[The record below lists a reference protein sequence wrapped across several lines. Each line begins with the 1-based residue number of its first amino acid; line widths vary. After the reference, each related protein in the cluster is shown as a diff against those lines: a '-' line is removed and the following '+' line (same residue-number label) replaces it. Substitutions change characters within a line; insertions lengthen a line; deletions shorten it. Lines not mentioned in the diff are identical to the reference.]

1 MHSRFRTRGAL
12 TAALIALAIAALLPS
27 VADALPKPGAK
38 PRGFRLFARSGSVLG
53 ALTGNRV
60 YCGLATDGR
69 VCVDSTNSSTIG
81 GGFWPKGTPDQYVF
95 NSGLQLAGI
104 IGTDGGVWAGDTV
117 GAFFFDPK
125 GTTEHGEPVNAN
137 VGANNVIQGL
147 YNSSRAD
154 DLAEWPDAAC
164 VPNGD
169 NTANFFDP
177 ALQTDPGNTTNPNC
191 RKFASQQDVWFLSWE
206 GNPALNAG
214 RKHPLGIM
222 VETRGLTWNFPVGN
236 EDILYFIYTFYN
248 ITSTNA
254 ADYAAVRPSIQ
265 PVLMERAQKFHDLV
279 AQRFGV
285 AVPAGGYTINNL
297 FAAFSADMDV
307 AEAGTNYSSVNLPF
321 ALGYVYA
328 HDFNG
333 AAGWQFD
340 PSIFKAP
347 FFEGAGFV
355 GVKYLASPTG
365 AGVINL
371 FSNTI
376 NQGAFDDAQ
385 NTIQLYRYLS
395 GNISNAAGDASC
407 TYSPSVDHICFVNTS
422 GPDDMRFFQ
431 SSSPLSLGPGGYGSI
446 VVAYIFAAPVGPKPI
461 CANPA
466 NCVVPGNPTFLSN
479 PTRMANGTG
488 ASKVDTISGFRDWTD
503 VNGDGVVEQ
512 SEFTVVNGS
521 LLQKSIFAQTLFDGK
536 FLLPSAPASPEFF
549 LIPGDNSV
557 TVMWQPSATET
568 GAGDPF
574 FQVASTPLRNGLP
587 NPFYDP
593 SYVQNDVEGYRV
605 YRGRVDAPN
614 ELTLLTQFDYSGT
627 TINDFTGT
635 INTDLDCA
643 PEFALTTSCPGLVP
657 NLKDGTDISAT
668 VTPNQIPLVGN
679 VIQVRPG
686 VGRVLLSNGTAL
698 IVTGDTAV
706 TGGALNGPCGP
717 KSRCPSL
724 DDTGVPFVYVDN
736 TPRNNFRYFYS
747 VTAFD
752 VNSFQSGNSSL
763 ESARSTKAVTPVKAA
778 SNSTSQAQITASTL
792 EGRGVVLDTSAANPT
807 LDATTGR
814 FSGPFPPANHWFA
827 GLGALVSQVMAG
839 AGSYVAHMDS
849 IQLGSPYTA
858 PAKHTY
864 WFTAASGGS
873 TSIFAIAIDQQQQ
886 NGVETASA
894 AFSALPIDNGLA
906 KRFGGNGNFKLPGQ
920 VDISSTGVTYL
931 TLYGRGCVNG
941 VPGFDVGA
949 GCSYNGSRWFD
960 GPSPTTNEVQ
970 ADPQACDVANFSGTP
985 MTCYSNAGALT
996 GVATIFQNKC
1006 YQSSGGAGCRESTGI
1021 MAGAHRAAD
1030 FNVYWGTGGVIDS
1043 VVDVTHNVLVSS
1055 PIDSALIP
1063 GGGAGGKDTTIS
1075 LGWDNHV
1082 GGSWGILNANATGVG
1097 PNPDGSA
1104 TVTPMDFACVEPF
1117 RTIAAGSFV
1126 CPGGTPAFTLSNTA
1140 VPGPVGF
1147 WSGGAFPPT
1156 VPVVTAPNNGFV
1168 LYVAGDIFAMELTGG
1183 ALPASGTVWSL
1194 RQYAGAITG
1203 GNGAGG
1209 SEGPYA
1215 FAQPDGVRPLTAVG
1229 TDLRVAFQS
1238 DNKIASATV
1247 TNLKLVHTVPDPYYV
1262 TSEFEQ
1268 TTDTKFIKFVNLPA
1282 KAIIRIYSSSGVL
1295 VNVLENPGNTCQN
1308 FDNLFAGAADNPAGG
1323 ECSWNVRN
1331 RNNQVVASGV
1341 YFYHI
1346 ESGDARRVGRFTVVN
1361 FAQ

>member
-12 TAALIALAIAALLPS
+12 TAALIALAIAVLLPS
-27 VADALPKPGAK
+27 VANALPKPGAK

-104 IGTDGGVWAGDTV
+104 IGTDGGAWAGDTV

-125 GTTEHGEPVNAN
+125 GTTEHGEPVNVSTVTPA
-137 VGANNVIQGL
+137 IQGL

-177 ALQTDPGNTTNPNC
+177 ALQTDPGNTANPNC

-222 VETRGLTWNFPVGN
+222 VETRGMTWNFPVGN

-254 ADYAAVRPSIQ
+254 ADYVAIRPSIQ

-279 AQRFGV
+279 QQRFGV
-285 AVPAGGYTINNL
+285 TVPAGGYTIDNL

-307 AEAGTNYSSVNLPF
+307 AEAGANYSSVNLPF

-328 HDFNG
+328 HDFEG

-347 FFEGAGFV
+347 FFPGAGFV

-365 AGVINL
+365 AGTINL

-431 SSSPLSLGPGGYGSI
+431 SSTPLSLGPGGYGSI
-446 VVAYIFAAPVGPKPI
+446 VVAYVFAAPVGPKPV
-461 CANPA
+461 CANPN
-466 NCVVPGNPTFLSN
+466 NCVVPGNPTFLSS
-479 PTRMANGTG
+479 PSRMAAGTG
-488 ASKVDTISGFRDWTD
+488 ASLVDTISGFRDWTD

-536 FLLPSAPASPEFF
+536 FLLPAAPASPDFF

-557 TVMWQPSATET
+557 TVMWQPSSTET

-574 FQVASTPLRNGLP
+574 FQVASTPTRAGLP

-593 SYVQNDVEGYRV
+593 SYIQNDVEGYRV

-614 ELTLLTQFDYSGT
+614 ELTLLAQFDYSGT
-627 TINDFTGT
+627 SINDYTGT
-635 INTDLDCA
+635 INTDIDCA
-643 PEFALTTSCPGLVP
+643 PEFALTTSCPGLVA
-657 NLKDGTDISAT
+657 NAKDGTDIAAT
-668 VTPNQIPLVGN
+668 VTPNQIPLSGN
-679 VIQVRPG
+679 VVQTRPG
-686 VGRVLLSNGTAL
+686 SGRFLLSNGTAL
-698 IVTGDTAV
+698 ITVADTAV
-706 TGGALNGPCGP
+706 TGGGVNGPCGP

-747 VTAFD
+747 VVAFD

-763 ESARSTKAVTPVKAA
+763 ESARSTKAVTPVNSA
-778 SNSTSQAQITASTL
+778 SNATSSAQITGSAL
-792 EGRGVVLDTSAANPT
+792 EGRGTVLDTSLAQPT
-807 LDATTGR
+807 LDATTGK
-814 FSGPFPPANHWFA
+814 FSGPFPAANNWNA
-827 GLGALVSQVMAG
+827 GLGAVVSQVLSG

-849 IQLGSPYTA
+849 ISLGDPYVSGT
-858 PAKHTY
+858 KHVY
-864 WFTAASGGS
+864 WFTAAASGQNTVFGVPV
-873 TSIFAIAIDQQQQ
+873 DMEQQ
-886 NGVETASA
+886 NGTHVGTTAFA
-894 AFSALPIDNGLA
+894 ALPINNTLA
-906 KRFGGNGNFKLPGQ
+906 KQFGGNSAYKLPGS
-920 VDISSTGVTYL
+920 VSVTSTGVEYNI
-931 TLYGRGCVNG
+931 LYGRGCING
-941 VPGFDVGA
+941 VPGFDTGG

-960 GPSPTTNEVQ
+960 GPSPTKNETQ
-970 ADPQACDVANFSGTP
+970 TDPNGCDVANGSGAAY
-985 MTCYSNAGALT
+985 TCFNNAGALT
-996 GVATIFQNKC
+996 GVVNIWQSKC
-1006 YQSSGGAGCRESTGI
+1006 YENAQGAGCREHTGI
-1021 MAGAHRAAD
+1021 LAGAHRAAD
-1030 FNVYWGTGGVIDS
+1030 YNVYWGAAGKIDS
-1043 VVDVTHNVLVSS
+1043 VIDITHNVPV
-1055 PIDSALIP
+1055 P
-1063 GGGAGGKDTTIS
+1063 GPADPGNWNT
-1075 LGWDNHV
+1075 HV
-1082 GGSWGILNANATGVG
+1082 GGTWGILNQAATAVG
-1097 PNPDGSA
+1097 PSGDGS
-1104 TVTPMDFACVEPF
+1104 TILTDRDFACVEPL
-1117 RTIAAGSFV
+1117 RSYAAGVYV
-1126 CPGGTPAFTLSNTA
+1126 CSAGTPAYQLSDVA
-1140 VPGPVGF
+1140 VPGPIGYY
-1147 WSGGAFPPT
+1147 SGGSTPPA
-1156 VPVVTAPNNGFV
+1156 VPIVPAANNGFL
-1168 LYVAGDIFAMELTGG
+1168 LYMLGDIFTVEPAGG
-1183 ALPASGTVWSL
+1183 AVPASGTIWAL
-1194 RQYAGAITG
+1194 RQYVGAITG
-1203 GNGAGG
+1203 GNGSGG
-1209 SEGPYA
+1209 NEGPYA
-1215 FAQPDGVRPLTAVG
+1215 FSQPDAVRPLTAVG
-1229 TDLRVAFQS
+1229 TDLRVSFQS
-1238 DNKIASATV
+1238 NNAVAHATV
-1247 TNLKLVHTVPDPYYV
+1247 TDLKKVHTVPDPYYV

-1268 TTDTKFIKFVNLPA
+1268 VTDTKFIKFVNLPNR
-1282 KAIIRIYSSSGVL
+1282 AIIRIYSSSGVL
-1295 VNVLENPGNTCQN
+1295 VNVLENPGTTCQN
-1308 FDNLFAGAADNPAGG
+1308 FDNLQPGAADNPTGG

>member
-12 TAALIALAIAALLPS
+12 TAALIALAIAVLLPS
-27 VADALPKPGAK
+27 VANALPKPGAK

-104 IGTDGGVWAGDTV
+104 IGTDGGAWAGDTV

-169 NTANFFDP
+169 NTANFFDQ
-177 ALQTDPGNTTNPNC
+177 ALQTDPGNVANPSC

-214 RKHPLGIM
+214 RKHPLGVM
-222 VETRGLTWNFPVGN
+222 VETRGMTWNFPVGN

-254 ADYAAVRPSIQ
+254 ADYAAIRPSIQ

-279 AQRFGV
+279 QQRFGV

-328 HDFNG
+328 HDFLG
-333 AAGWQFD
+333 AQGWQFD

-347 FFEGAGFV
+347 FFAGAGFV

-431 SSSPLSLGPGGYGSI
+431 SSSPLTLSPGGYGSI
-446 VVAYIFAAPVGPKPI
+446 VVAYVFAAPVGPQPN
-461 CANPA
+461 CAGSS

-488 ASKVDTISGFRDWTD
+488 ASLVDTISGFRDWTD
-503 VNGDGVVEQ
+503 VNGDGIVEQ

-536 FLLPSAPASPEFF
+536 FLLPAAPASPEFF
-549 LIPGDNSV
+549 LIPGDNAV
-557 TVMWQPSATET
+557 TVMWQPSSTET

-593 SYVQNDVEGYRV
+593 SYIQNDVEGYRV

-627 TINDFTGT
+627 TINDYTGT
-635 INTDLDCA
+635 INTDIDCA
-643 PEFALTTSCPGLVP
+643 PEFALTTSCPGLVA
-657 NLKDGTDISAT
+657 NLKDGTDIVAT
-668 VTPNQIPLVGN
+668 VTPNPIPLAGN
-679 VIQVRPG
+679 VVQVRPG
-686 VGRVLLSNGTAL
+686 SGRFLLSNGTAL
-698 IVTGDTAV
+698 IALSDTAV

-778 SNSTSQAQITASTL
+778 GNSTSSAQVTASTL
-792 EGRGVVLDTSAANPT
+792 EGRGVALDTSAANPT

-814 FSGPFPPANHWFA
+814 FSGPFPPANNWFA
-827 GLGALVSQVMAG
+827 GLGALVSQVLNG
-839 AGSYVAHMDS
+839 AGSYVAHLDS
-849 IQLGSPYTA
+849 IQLGSPYQGV
-858 PAKHTY
+858 KHTY
-864 WFTAASGGS
+864 WFTAAASGS
-873 TSIFAIAIDQQQQ
+873 SSVFSISIDQQQEF
-886 NGVETASA
+886 GVETASA

-906 KRFGGNGNFKLPGQ
+906 GRYGGNSSYKLPGQ
-920 VDISSTGVTYL
+920 VDISSTGVEYEV
-931 TLYGRGCVNG
+931 LYGRGCINVR
-941 VPGFDVGA
+941 PGFGDGTA
-949 GCSYNGSRWFD
+949 CSYNGSRWFD
-960 GPSPTTNEVQ
+960 GPSPTTNETQ

-985 MTCYSNAGALT
+985 MTCYNNAGALT
-996 GVATIFQNKC
+996 GVTTINQNKC
-1006 YQSSGGAGCRESTGI
+1006 YQSAGGSTCRQSTGI

-1030 FNVYWGTGGVIDS
+1030 FNVYWGAGGKIDS
-1043 VVDVTHNVLVSS
+1043 VIDVTHNVPV
-1055 PIDSALIP
+1055 PGPADP
-1063 GGGAGGKDTTIS
+1063 GGWNT
-1075 LGWDNHV
+1075 HV
-1082 GGSWGILNANATGVG
+1082 GGTWGILNQAATAVG
-1097 PNPDGSA
+1097 PSPDGS
-1104 TVTPMDFACVEPF
+1104 TTLTNMDFACVEPF
-1117 RTIAAGSFV
+1117 RSYAAPNFL
-1126 CPGGTPAFTLSNTA
+1126 CPAGTPAYTLSDIATPGPLGFFSGGDFPPA
-1140 VPGPVGF
+1140 VPIDPAG
-1147 WSGGAFPPT
+1147 S
-1156 VPVVTAPNNGFV
+1156 NGFV
-1168 LYVAGDIFAMELTGG
+1168 LYVAGDIFTVEPAGG
-1183 ALPASGTVWSL
+1183 AVPASGTIWSL
-1194 RQYAGAITG
+1194 RQYVGAITG

-1209 SEGPYA
+1209 PMGPYA
-1215 FAQPDGVRPLTAVG
+1215 FSQPDGVRPLTAVG

-1238 DNKIASATV
+1238 NNQIASATV
-1247 TNLKLVHTVPDPYYV
+1247 TDLKKVHTVPDPYYV

-1295 VNVLENPGNTCQN
+1295 VNVLENPGNSCQN
-1308 FDNLFAGAADNPAGG
+1308 FDNLFPGAADNPAGG

>member
-12 TAALIALAIAALLPS
+12 TAALIALAIAVLLPS
-27 VADALPKPGAK
+27 VLNALPKPGAK

-53 ALTGNRV
+53 AITGNRV
-60 YCGLATDGR
+60 YCGLAGDGR

-104 IGTDGGVWAGDTV
+104 IGPDGGTWAGDTV

-125 GTTEHGEPVNAN
+125 GTTEHGEPVNVN

-154 DLAEWPDAAC
+154 DLAVWPDAAC

-177 ALQTDPGNTTNPNC
+177 ALQSDPGNTVNPNC

-222 VETRGLTWNFPVGN
+222 VETRGMAWNFPVGN

-285 AVPAGGYTINNL
+285 TVPAGGYTINNL

-307 AEAGTNYSSVNLPF
+307 AEASSNYSSVNLPF

-328 HDFNG
+328 HDFAG
-333 AAGWQFD
+333 AQGWQFD

-347 FFEGAGFV
+347 FFPGSGFV

-365 AGVINL
+365 SGVINL

-407 TYSPSVDHICFVNTS
+407 TYSPTVDHICFVNT
-422 GPDDMRFFQ
+422 GAPDDMRFFQ
-431 SSSPLSLGPGGYGSI
+431 SSTPLSLGPGGYGSI
-446 VVAYIFAAPVGPKPI
+446 VVAYVFAAPVGPQPV
-461 CANPA
+461 CGSP
-466 NCVVPGNPTFLSN
+466 CVVPGNPTFLSN

-488 ASKVDTISGFRDWTD
+488 ASKVDTISGFRDWQD
-503 VNGDGVVEQ
+503 VNGDNIVQ
-512 SEFTVVNGS
+512 QNEFTVVNGS
-521 LLQKSIFAQTLFDGK
+521 LLQKSIFAQSLFDGK
-536 FLLPSAPASPEFF
+536 FLLPAAPASPEFF

-557 TVMWQPSATET
+557 TVMWQPSSTET

-574 FQVASTPLRNGLP
+574 FQVASTPLRGGLP

-593 SYVQNDVEGYRV
+593 SYIQNDVEGYRV

-614 ELTLLTQFDYSGT
+614 ELTLLAQFDYSGT
-627 TINDFTGT
+627 SINDYTGT
-635 INTDLDCA
+635 INSDIDCA
-643 PEFALTTSCPGLVP
+643 PEFGLTTSCPGLVQ
-657 NLKDGTDISAT
+657 NLKDGTDIVAT
-668 VTPNQIPLVGN
+668 VAPNQIPLTGN
-679 VIQVRPG
+679 VVQTRPG
-686 VGRVLLSNGTAL
+686 SGRVLLSNGTAL
-698 IVTGDTAV
+698 IIVADTAV
-706 TGGALNGPCGP
+706 TGGALAGPCGP

-747 VTAFD
+747 VVAFD

-778 SNSTSQAQITASTL
+778 SNTTSNAQITAATL
-792 EGRGVVLDTSAANPT
+792 EGRGTVLDTSAANPT

-814 FSGPFPPANHWFA
+814 FSGPFPPANNWNA
-827 GLGALVSQVMAG
+827 GLGALVSQVLSG

-849 IQLGSPYTA
+849 VQLGDPYVSGT
-858 PAKHTY
+858 KHTY
-864 WFTAASGGS
+864 WFTAAASGQATVFSVAVQMEQEFG
-873 TSIFAIAIDQQQQ
+873 THV
-886 NGVETASA
+886 GTT
-894 AFSALPIDNGLA
+894 AFSALPINNGLA
-906 KRFGGNGNFKLPGQ
+906 QQYGGNGAYKLPGS
-920 VDISSTGVTYL
+920 VSVTSTGTEYNV
-931 TLYGRGCVNG
+931 LYGRGCVNG
-941 VPGFDVGA
+941 RPGFDTGA

-960 GPSPTTNEVQ
+960 GPSPTTNETQ
-970 ADPQACDVANFSGTP
+970 NDPQGCDVTNFSGTP
-985 MTCYSNAGALT
+985 MTCYNNAGALT

-1006 YQSSGGAGCRESTGI
+1006 YQSSGGGGCRESTGI

-1030 FNVYWGTGGVIDS
+1030 FNVYWGNGGVIDS
-1043 VVDVTHNVLVSS
+1043 VIDVTHNVPV
-1055 PIDSALIP
+1055 P
-1063 GGGAGGKDTTIS
+1063 GPADPGNWNT
-1075 LGWDNHV
+1075 HV
-1082 GGSWGILNANATGVG
+1082 GGTWGILNANATGVG

-1117 RTIAAGSFV
+1117 RSYAAGTFV

-1147 WSGGAFPPT
+1147 WSGGGFPPG
-1156 VPVVTAPNNGFV
+1156 VPVVTAANNGFV
-1168 LYVAGDIFAMELTGG
+1168 LYLAGDIFAMELTGG
-1183 ALPASGTVWSL
+1183 ALPANGTVWSL
-1194 RQYAGAITG
+1194 RQYVGAITG
-1203 GNGAGG
+1203 GNGSGG

-1215 FAQPDGVRPLTAVG
+1215 FAQPDAVRPLTAVG
-1229 TDLRVAFQS
+1229 TDLRVSFQS
-1238 DNKIASATV
+1238 NNTIASATV
-1247 TNLKLVHTVPDPYYV
+1247 TNLKSVHTVPDPYYV

-1295 VNVLENPGNTCQN
+1295 VNVLENPGNSCQN
-1308 FDNLFAGAADNPAGG
+1308 FDNLFPGAADNPTGG